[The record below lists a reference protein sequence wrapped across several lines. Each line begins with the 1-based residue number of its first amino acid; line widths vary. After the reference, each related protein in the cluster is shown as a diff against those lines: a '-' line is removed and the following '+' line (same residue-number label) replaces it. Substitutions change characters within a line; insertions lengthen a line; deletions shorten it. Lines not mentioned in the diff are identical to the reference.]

1 MKNIIDLTGK
11 KILVTGASS
20 GIGRSTSILLSQIGA
35 SVVLVSRNEAQLTE
49 TLKHMDDNGNHKC
62 IASDLSQMEKLP
74 ILMKEA
80 FSYDNIK
87 LDGLVHC
94 AGIGIGSPL
103 MSLSMGIIDKIMNIN
118 YFSFLILTREFIK
131 KQYNNGGS
139 IVGISSIGAHK
150 SQKCLSVYAGSKMA
164 LEGAV
169 STLSLELTPKN
180 IRINT
185 VVAGATDTPMM
196 RNVGDINNYINS
208 LVNLYP
214 LAKPID
220 ISYAIA
226 FLLSEASSTITGKHY
241 YVNGGFLQ

>member
-35 SVVLVSRNEAQLTE
+35 SVVLVSRNEDNLAE
-49 TLKHMDDNGNHKC
+49 TLSLMDNNSNHKC
-62 IASDLSQMEKLP
+62 LACDLSYMEKIP
-74 ILMKEA
+74 ALMKDA
-80 FSYDNIK
+80 FSYNNIK
-87 LDGLVHC
+87 LDGFVHC

-103 MSLSMGIIDKIMNIN
+103 MSLNIGMIDKIMNIN
-118 YFSFLILTREFIK
+118 YYSFLILTREFIK

-150 SQKCLSVYAGSKMA
+150 PQKCLSVYAGSKMA

-169 STLSLELTPKN
+169 STLSLELSPKG

-196 RNVGDINNYINS
+196 NYVGDLNPQIKS
-208 LVNLYP
+208 LKLNHP
-214 LAKPID
+214 MAKPSD
-220 ISYAIA
+220 VANAIA
-226 FLLSEASSTITGKHY
+226 FLLSDASPTITGKHL